1 MFRRLLLI
9 VFCILLGAVATV
21 MALASRYPDHFVMA
35 RKIEID
41 APPAA
46 VFAQINDFHNWE
58 AWSPWAK
65 LDPAAKSTFEGPA
78 SGEGAIFGWAGN
90 EQVGEG
96 TMKIVRS
103 RPDALIDV
111 ELKFIKP
118 FEDKADVQFTFVP
131 VDGKTVLEWSMSG
144 KRNLAQKAMCLCM
157 NMDRMVGTSYEEG
170 LANIKRVV
178 ETKAKPAVPEAKK

>member
-1 MFRRLLLI
+1 MFRKLLLI
-9 VFCILLGAVATV
+9 VFCILLGAVGTV
-21 MALASRYPDHFVMA
+21 VALASRYPDHFVMA
-35 RKIEID
+35 RKITID
-41 APPAA
+41 APPSA

-58 AWSPWAK
+58 KWSPWAK
-65 LDPAAKSTFEGPA
+65 MDPNAKATFEGPA
-78 SGEGAIFGWAGN
+78 SGEGATFGWAGN

-111 ELKFIKP
+111 DLRFIKP
-118 FEDKADVQFTFVP
+118 FEDQADVQFTLVP

-144 KRNLAQKAMCLCM
+144 NRNLAQKAICLCM
-157 NMDRMVGTSYEEG
+157 NMDRMVGTTYEEG

-178 ETKAKPAVPEAKK
+178 ESGNKTAAAEPTK